1 MTFQVPS
8 HWRVFVLDDTEDRL
22 RWFRERLP
30 EMKFAKTAQAAI
42 EILAAE
48 KFDLVFLD
56 HDLHWMDAGYPE
68 RQFGNGKEV
77 ARFLAIRKFAG
88 KIVIHSHADAAEVM
102 HKILPQAVRCRFDQ
116 LEIIQVEPS
125 NPPALKQSRRAAG
138 SQ

>member
-1 MTFQVPS
+1 MTFHIPAGYK
-8 HWRVFVLDDTEDRL
+8 VFVLDDTEDRI

-30 EMKFAKTAQAAI
+30 EMKWAKTAQEAI

-48 KFDLVFLD
+48 TFDMVFLD

-102 HKILPQAVRCRFDQ
+102 QKILPQATRCRFDQ
-116 LEIIQVEPS
+116 LEIVTAS
-125 NPPALKQSRRAAG
+125 AAAR
-138 SQ
+138 